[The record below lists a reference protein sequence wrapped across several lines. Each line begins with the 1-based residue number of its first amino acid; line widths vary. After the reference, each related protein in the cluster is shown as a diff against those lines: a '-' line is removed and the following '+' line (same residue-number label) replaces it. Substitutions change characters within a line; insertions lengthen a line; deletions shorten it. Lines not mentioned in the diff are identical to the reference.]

1 MPVRY
6 FTSGPHRGVA
16 RRGPLAAALAGAFC
30 GPLAILLLS
39 GCHRDGPSAALSASG
54 QQPTLTLQQLMTAR
68 IDPAADALWDAV
80 AYIATE
86 SGVEDRQ
93 PRTQAEWLALR
104 SSALTLLDATGE
116 LAAHRHLIVATNRT
130 PGPGELSSAEI
141 ERRIAA
147 DPAAFGTFARGLER
161 ATQGALA
168 AIDARNAQALLD
180 AGGTIDE
187 ACEACH
193 VTYWYP
199 DQQRGRP

>member
-6 FTSGPHRGVA
+6 FTPAPHSRA
-16 RRGPLAAALAGAFC
+16 TRCPLTVQRLRYLACAALAAT
-30 GPLAILLLS
+30 LAALLLS
-39 GCHRDGPSAALSASG
+39 ACHRGGSSSD
-54 QQPTLTLQQLMTAR
+54 QQPTLTLQQLMTGR

-93 PRTQAEWLALR
+93 PRSQGEWLALR
-104 SSALTLLDATGE
+104 TSALTLMDATRE
-116 LAAHRHLIVATNRT
+116 LAARRPVLVAMDRT

-147 DPAAFGTFARGLER
+147 DPVAFGAFARALER
-161 ATQGALA
+161 AAQGALA

-199 DQQRGRP
+199 DQQRARP